1 MHNPLQKYG
10 EVALITGASSGIG
23 KAFAETLASL
33 GFHLVLVAR
42 REELLTTIKSEL
54 EAKHSIAVHIYP
66 SDLSKTG
73 SAQPIAEDLK
83 QKNITISLLI
93 NNAGFGSHGELDSLD
108 IANEMQMVDV
118 NCRAVVEYSH
128 AFLPAMKQQKRGGI
142 IFTASVLSV
151 FNGPYMATY
160 SATKAFDLAF
170 AKALY
175 GECKPH
181 GIDVLAVLPGH
192 TATNFFDAS
201 QIKRETSFPTS
212 SPGKVVETTLSALG
226 KKAFVADGLSTKL
239 GIFFSRFMPTKL
251 IINICKN
258 ALK

>member
-1 MHNPLQKYG
+1 MHNLLQNYG
-10 EVALITGASSGIG
+10 ETALITGASSGIG
-23 KAFAETLASL
+23 KSFAEKLASL
-33 GFHLVLVAR
+33 GFNVVLVAR
-42 REELLTTIKSEL
+42 REELLATLKSDL
-54 EAKHSIAVHIYP
+54 ESKHSITVHIYP

-73 SAQPIAEDLK
+73 TVQPIANDLK
-83 QKNITISLLI
+83 QKNITVSLLI

-108 IANEMQMVDV
+108 AAIEMQMVDV
-118 NCRAVVEYSH
+118 NCRAVVEYTH
-128 AFLPAMKQQKRGGI
+128 AFLPAMKQQNRGGI

-160 SATKAFDLAF
+160 SASKAFDLAF

-212 SPGKVVETTLSALG
+212 TPARVVETTLNALG
-226 KKAFVADGLSTKL
+226 KKVFIADGLSTKL
-239 GIFFSRFMPTKL
+239 GVFFSRLMPTKL
-251 IINICKN
+251 IINICKK